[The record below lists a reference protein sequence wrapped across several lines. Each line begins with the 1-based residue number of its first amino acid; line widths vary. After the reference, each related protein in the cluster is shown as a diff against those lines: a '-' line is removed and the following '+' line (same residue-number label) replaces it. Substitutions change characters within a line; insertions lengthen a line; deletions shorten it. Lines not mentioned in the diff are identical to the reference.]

1 MNQEV
6 TLRTQEAEHGRMETV
21 PCKPEYT
28 VVRIKMIREAAP
40 AEVQVVSPE
49 KAMRVAEQLLADE
62 DREHLIVLMLSAKN
76 DLIGVHTV
84 SIGNLTASI
93 VSPREVFKAAIL
105 ANACSIILAH
115 NHPSGDPEPSVE
127 DIEVTRVIRLAGELL
142 QIHLIDHII
151 VGKPGRSV
159 SLKRSDLL

>member
-1 MNQEV
+1 
-6 TLRTQEAEHGRMETV
+6 MENE
-21 PCKPEYT
+21 PFQSEYP
-28 VVRIKMIREAAP
+28 VVRVRLIRETTTC
-40 AEVQVVSPE
+40 QIQLSSPE
-49 KAMRVAEQLLADE
+49 DAMKICEVFLVEE

-151 VGKPGRSV
+151 VGRPGRSV
-159 SLKRSDLL
+159 SLKRRDLL